1 MLRYLSLLLVFFI
14 FSSLQAQEEEQEQKR
29 KFNFPYLSVGTSV
42 IKPLKEVNLE
52 VGVIRPW
59 KEKFTIRPSIGLN
72 RTSTGGLITREANII
87 YGAGYNYEI

>member
-1 MLRYLSLLLVFFI
+1 MDI
-14 FSSLQAQEEEQEQKR
+14 LQCEWIVIRNYAATLNNRGEQEQKR

-72 RTSTGGLITREANII
+72 RTSTGRLITREANII